1 VKSEGNL
8 KIEQIL
14 QSYSKYKLNKQ
25 QFIDGMRAKNISG
38 ENEGGVAR

>member
-1 VKSEGNL
+1 M

-25 QFIDGMRAKNISG
+25 QFLDGMRAKNISG
-38 ENEGGVAR
+38 ENEERIAR